1 MKLVSGTRE
10 SELAMMQ
17 TTFVNKLLTNANPDL
32 QIDVLPMTTKG
43 DKILNVALSKIGEK
57 SLFTKELEIALHQGD
72 CHYVVHSLKDLPTT
86 LPENMVIGAILE
98 REDPR
103 DAVVMKKSLSDKFKK
118 LSDLP
123 KGALI
128 GSSSL
133 RRQAQ
138 LKKKYPHLEIQS
150 VRGNLNT
157 RLKKLDGEVGDVD
170 YSAIILA
177 TAGLNRMASQN
188 EAFVDRLTSHLEMN
202 ECLYAVGQGA
212 LAVEILENDKDTAR
226 ILQPLIHEETCL
238 KVVAERAFMKYLDGG
253 CSSPI
258 AVNCTLE
265 GGVLALVGA
274 VFSVDG
280 SDSLYK
286 EMKVD
291 LKLDSKS
298 SDQSELRN
306 SYTGILV
313 QNISPVKMDLANKLG
328 EDLAKSLMVD
338 GAGDIIKVAKA
349 ANKPENNPGQAPT
362 RESNRDEDPPR
373 CPFPQ
378 AKDLT
383 KAFLS

>member
-17 TTFVNKLLTNANPDL
+17 TTYVNKLLTEANPDL
-32 QIDVLPMTTKG
+32 EIDVLSMTTKG

-188 EAFVDRLTSHLEMN
+188 DAFVGRLSAHLEMD

-212 LAVEILENDKDTAR
+212 LAVEILENDENTAR

-238 KVVAERAFMKYLDGG
+238 RVVAERAFMKYLDGG

-265 GGVLALVGA
+265 NDVLTLLGA

-280 SDSLYK
+280 SESLYK

-291 LKLDSKS
+291 LKSKS
-298 SDQSELRN
+298 ESKHKT
-306 SYTGILV
+306 YTGILV
-313 QNISPVKMDLANKLG
+313 QNISPDKMALANNLG
-328 EDLAKSLMVD
+328 IDVAKSLLED
-338 GAGDIIKVAKA
+338 GAGDIIRAAKA
-349 ANKPENNPGQAPT
+349 ANKPENNPSQAPN
-362 RESNRDEDPPR
+362 REQPR

>member
-17 TTFVNKLLTNANPDL
+17 TTYVNKLLTEANPDL
-32 QIDVLPMTTKG
+32 EIDVLSMTTKGTVFIIEKHPGTPPSERHTISTILCLQGGQAQKQIRAPWSILADYSIVHTEKG

-157 RLKKLDGEVGDVD
+157 R
-170 YSAIILA
+170 
-177 TAGLNRMASQN
+177 
-188 EAFVDRLTSHLEMN
+188 
-202 ECLYAVGQGA
+202 
-212 LAVEILENDKDTAR
+212 
-226 ILQPLIHEETCL
+226 
-238 KVVAERAFMKYLDGG
+238 
-253 CSSPI
+253 
-258 AVNCTLE
+258 
-265 GGVLALVGA
+265 
-274 VFSVDG
+274 
-280 SDSLYK
+280 
-286 EMKVD
+286 
-291 LKLDSKS
+291 
-298 SDQSELRN
+298 
-306 SYTGILV
+306 
-313 QNISPVKMDLANKLG
+313 
-328 EDLAKSLMVD
+328 
-338 GAGDIIKVAKA
+338 
-349 ANKPENNPGQAPT
+349 
-362 RESNRDEDPPR
+362 
-373 CPFPQ
+373 
-378 AKDLT
+378 
-383 KAFLS
+383 

>member
-17 TTFVNKLLTNANPDL
+17 TTYVNKLLTEANLDL
-32 QIDVLPMTTKG
+32 EIDVLSMTTKGTVFIIKNHPGTPPSERRTFSTILGFQGGLAQNQVCASWSISADYPIVHTEKG

-157 RLKKLDGEVGDVD
+157 R
-170 YSAIILA
+170 
-177 TAGLNRMASQN
+177 
-188 EAFVDRLTSHLEMN
+188 
-202 ECLYAVGQGA
+202 
-212 LAVEILENDKDTAR
+212 
-226 ILQPLIHEETCL
+226 
-238 KVVAERAFMKYLDGG
+238 
-253 CSSPI
+253 
-258 AVNCTLE
+258 
-265 GGVLALVGA
+265 
-274 VFSVDG
+274 
-280 SDSLYK
+280 
-286 EMKVD
+286 
-291 LKLDSKS
+291 
-298 SDQSELRN
+298 
-306 SYTGILV
+306 
-313 QNISPVKMDLANKLG
+313 
-328 EDLAKSLMVD
+328 
-338 GAGDIIKVAKA
+338 
-349 ANKPENNPGQAPT
+349 
-362 RESNRDEDPPR
+362 
-373 CPFPQ
+373 
-378 AKDLT
+378 
-383 KAFLS
+383 

>member
-17 TTFVNKLLTNANPDL
+17 TTYVNKLLTEANPDL
-32 QIDVLPMTTKG
+32 EIDVLSMTTKG

-188 EAFVDRLTSHLEMN
+188 DAFVGRLSAHLEMD

-212 LAVEILENDKDTAR
+212 LAVEILENDENTAR
-226 ILQPLIHEETCL
+226 ILQTLIHEETCL
-238 KVVAERAFMKYLDGG
+238 RVVAERAFMKYLDGG

-265 GGVLALVGA
+265 NDVLTLLGA

-280 SDSLYK
+280 SESLYK

-291 LKLDSKS
+291 LKSKS
-298 SDQSELRN
+298 ETKYKT
-306 SYTGILV
+306 YTGILV
-313 QNISPVKMDLANKLG
+313 QNISPDKMALANNLG
-328 EDLAKSLMVD
+328 IDVAKSLLEE
-338 GAGDIIKVAKA
+338 GAGDIIRAAKA
-349 ANKPENNPGQAPT
+349 ANKPENNPSQAP
-362 RESNRDEDPPR
+362 NRDDQQPR

>member
-17 TTFVNKLLTNANPDL
+17 TTYVNKLLTEANPGL
-32 QIDVLPMTTKG
+32 EIDVLSMTTKGIVFTIIESTEVHGLLRLTPPLGPHLLKDIIFNPLVHTKKG

-157 RLKKLDGEVGDVD
+157 R
-170 YSAIILA
+170 
-177 TAGLNRMASQN
+177 
-188 EAFVDRLTSHLEMN
+188 
-202 ECLYAVGQGA
+202 
-212 LAVEILENDKDTAR
+212 
-226 ILQPLIHEETCL
+226 
-238 KVVAERAFMKYLDGG
+238 
-253 CSSPI
+253 
-258 AVNCTLE
+258 
-265 GGVLALVGA
+265 
-274 VFSVDG
+274 
-280 SDSLYK
+280 
-286 EMKVD
+286 
-291 LKLDSKS
+291 
-298 SDQSELRN
+298 
-306 SYTGILV
+306 
-313 QNISPVKMDLANKLG
+313 
-328 EDLAKSLMVD
+328 
-338 GAGDIIKVAKA
+338 
-349 ANKPENNPGQAPT
+349 
-362 RESNRDEDPPR
+362 
-373 CPFPQ
+373 
-378 AKDLT
+378 
-383 KAFLS
+383 

>member
-17 TTFVNKLLTNANPDL
+17 TTYVNKLLTQANPDL
-32 QIDVLPMTTKG
+32 EIDVLSMTTKG

-103 DAVVMKKSLSDKFKK
+103 DAVVMKRSLSDKFKK

-157 RLKKLDGEVGDVD
+157 R
-170 YSAIILA
+170 
-177 TAGLNRMASQN
+177 
-188 EAFVDRLTSHLEMN
+188 
-202 ECLYAVGQGA
+202 
-212 LAVEILENDKDTAR
+212 
-226 ILQPLIHEETCL
+226 
-238 KVVAERAFMKYLDGG
+238 
-253 CSSPI
+253 
-258 AVNCTLE
+258 
-265 GGVLALVGA
+265 
-274 VFSVDG
+274 
-280 SDSLYK
+280 
-286 EMKVD
+286 
-291 LKLDSKS
+291 
-298 SDQSELRN
+298 
-306 SYTGILV
+306 
-313 QNISPVKMDLANKLG
+313 
-328 EDLAKSLMVD
+328 
-338 GAGDIIKVAKA
+338 
-349 ANKPENNPGQAPT
+349 
-362 RESNRDEDPPR
+362 
-373 CPFPQ
+373 
-378 AKDLT
+378 
-383 KAFLS
+383 

>member
-17 TTFVNKLLTNANPDL
+17 TTYVNKLLTDSNPDL
-32 QIDVLPMTTKG
+32 EIDVLSMTTKG

-123 KGALI
+123 KGSLI

-188 EAFVDRLTSHLEMN
+188 DAFIGRLSSHLEMD

-212 LAVEILENDKDTAR
+212 LAVEIIENDKDTAR
-226 ILQPLIHEETCL
+226 ILQPLIHQETCL
-238 KVVAERAFMKYLDGG
+238 KVVAERAFMRYLDGG

-265 GGVLALVGA
+265 NDVLTLLGA

-280 SDSLYK
+280 SESLYK

-291 LKLDSKS
+291 FKS
-298 SDQSELRN
+298 EKSETYEK

-313 QNISPVKMDLANKLG
+313 QNINPDKMALANKLG
-328 EDLAKSLMVD
+328 EDLAKGLLLE
-338 GAGDIIKVAKA
+338 GAGDIIKAAKA
-349 ANKPENNPGQAPT
+349 ANKPENNPGQAPN
-362 RESNRDEDPPR
+362 RETEHPR